1 MRSSVDIS
9 NALGVC
15 ASCLESRFS
24 ECLPYIETIH
34 SETRQ
39 AFDLPVKPPHHP
51 DGVTCNLCVNECVI
65 CEGDRG
71 YCGIR
76 RVQDGYLVHD
86 AGTPQRGL
94 LHWYRDPLPT
104 NCVAD
109 WVCEGS
115 NHPGYHNLAVFY
127 KSCTANCLFCQN
139 WHFRESSCKIDDML
153 SAEELAS
160 QVNPRTFCVCYF
172 GGDPSSQMPHA
183 LAASKR
189 LAERG
194 VRICWE
200 TNGLMNPKLL
210 NAAVKYSYSSGGCIK
225 FDIKAYDDEVHKAL
239 TGVSNRRVM
248 ENFTLAASEFNK
260 RPNPPL
266 VIASTLLV
274 PGYVDAEQVAKIA
287 VFIASINPGIPY
299 SLLAFGPNFYMSDM
313 PCTKTSH
320 AREAEAAAHEA
331 GLRNVHVGNRH
342 MLDLDIL

>member
-1 MRSSVDIS
+1 
-9 NALGVC
+9 
-15 ASCLESRFS
+15 
-24 ECLPYIETIH
+24 
-34 SETRQ
+34 
-39 AFDLPVKPPHHP
+39 
-51 DGVTCNLCVNECVI
+51 
-65 CEGDRG
+65 
-71 YCGIR
+71 
-76 RVQDGYLVHD
+76 VQDGYLVHD

-248 ENFTLAASEFNK
+248 ENFALAASEFNK

-266 VIASTLLV
+266 VKASILLV

-313 PCTKTSH
+313 PCTKTPH

-342 MLDLDIL
+342 MLDLDIF